1 MRAVNLLPRD
11 VERDGSVG
19 GRAPLFVAGG
29 GLAAVTAAAVV
40 LFVSASGAIAD
51 QNSQL
56 EALEGQVAKVPKA
69 SAPAVEQGTIVQE
82 RTDRVAALS
91 AAISARAPVD
101 RLLRELAYVLPED
114 AWLTGLTANA
124 PLAAVPSAAPG
135 ATVPSAGGSPGVTIQ
150 GTTYTH
156 RSVARVVARFAALPT
171 LTDVR
176 LTASARVQ
184 PTASDDTSGSK
195 PETQKPVVTFTITAN
210 LRTGGPA

>member
-1 MRAVNLLPRD
+1 
-11 VERDGSVG
+11 
-19 GRAPLFVAGG
+19 
-29 GLAAVTAAAVV
+29 VTAAAVV

-56 EALEGQVAKVPKA
+56 EALEGQIAKVPKA
-69 SAPAVEQGTIVQE
+69 SASAVEQGTIVQE

-114 AWLTGLTANA
+114 AWLTGLTATA
-124 PLAAVPSAAPG
+124 PLAIVPSAAPG

-150 GTTYTH
+150 GATYTH
-156 RSVARVVARFAALPT
+156 RSVARVVARFVALPT

-184 PTASDDTSGSK
+184 PTASGDTSGSK
-195 PETQKPVVTFTITAN
+195 PKEQKPVVTFTVTAN